1 MKTKIKILAVLLLLA
16 LAGGGYAVMTANMIA
31 TDDAFIAGRV
41 VTISPKISGYIVKL
55 NVDDNQEV
63 KAGDVLAII
72 DPRDS
77 EAKIAALK
85 ATLVAQQANL
95 EQAKSDLTRANAQ
108 SSLSMSTQT
117 RELAQTKLR
126 VAEAEVTQTQAQI
139 TLAQLDLEHTH
150 LVAPFD
156 GRIAKRGI
164 ELNSYVEPGQA
175 LMAVVSNEFWVVAN
189 YKESQLHKIRLGQN
203 VAITIDAFPDLK
215 RNGKVESIQSGT
227 GSSFSVFPAENAT
240 GNFVKIVQRV
250 PVKITF
256 NDPMPPDLHLAIG
269 MSVVPTIDASGQ

>member
-1 MKTKIKILAVLLLLA
+1 MKTKIKILAVVLLLA
-16 LAGGGYAVMTANMIA
+16 LAGGGYAVLTANMIA

-63 KAGDVLAII
+63 KTGDVLAII
-72 DPRDS
+72 DPRDA

-126 VAEAEVTQTQAQI
+126 VTEADVTQTQAQI
-139 TLAQLDLEHTH
+139 TLAQLDLEHTR
-150 LVAPFD
+150 LVAPYD

-175 LMAVVSNEFWVVAN
+175 LMSVVSNEFWVVAN
-189 YKESQLHKIRLGQN
+189 YKESQLHRIRLGQN

-227 GSSFSVFPAENAT
+227 GSSFSIFPAENAT

-256 NDPMPPDLHLAIG
+256 SDPLPPNLHLAIG

>member
-16 LAGGGYAVMTANMIA
+16 LAGGSYAVLTANMIA

-63 KAGDVLAII
+63 KTGDVLAII
-72 DPRDS
+72 DPRDA
-77 EAKIAALK
+77 EAKIAALN
-85 ATLVAQQANL
+85 ATLVAQRANL

-126 VAEAEVTQTQAQI
+126 VADADVIQTQAQI
-139 TLAQLDLEHTH
+139 TLAQLDLEHTR
-150 LVAPFD
+150 LVAPYD

-189 YKESQLHKIRLGQN
+189 YKESQLHRIRLGQN

-256 NDPMPPDLHLAIG
+256 TDPLPPNLHLAIG